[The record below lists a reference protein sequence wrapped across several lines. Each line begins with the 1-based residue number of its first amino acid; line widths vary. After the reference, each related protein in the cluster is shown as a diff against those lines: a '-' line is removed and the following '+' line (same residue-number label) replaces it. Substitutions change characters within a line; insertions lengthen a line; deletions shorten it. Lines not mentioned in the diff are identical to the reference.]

1 MDHPDNCQC
10 IDCRLE
16 WADSQESQAIAYR
29 EELEKEKERLNVS
42 TSDNHPRSA

>member
-16 WADSQESQAIAYR
+16 WADSQVSQAMAYR
-29 EELEKEKERLNVS
+29 EKLEKEKEQHELSSN
-42 TSDNHPRSA
+42 TTD